1 MGISNGI
8 IISTEQSKNIEVEI
22 IHRENSVQTFARL
35 KCGLCYNVILA
46 AGVLSKDSIFDSLF
60 KNKFCLPYGLSSRYF
75 QLPKHN
81 FSLKISGKHIAL
93 FVSLST

>member
-60 KNKFCLPYGLSSRYF
+60 KINSVYHMVFLQDIFSS
-75 QLPKHN
+75 LNTILVWK
-81 FSLKISGKHIAL
+81 
-93 FVSLST
+93 